1 VSPRTQ
7 RDDEAALRAEIER
20 LSSALEEREAALSR
34 LGAENR
40 RLAHAIETLSGSRWS
55 RLGTLLKHRP
65 FGAAELGEVL
75 KLGGGMLR
83 TRLGR
88 SAPHAPPAPEAS
100 VPDLSPAK
108 PAPPVAPYVVRV
120 PAPCAGRR
128 PRVVHVIANFMT
140 GGSSRLVVDLV
151 EGLGDRYDHRV
162 LTSFVPDPVAFVGV
176 PVAEIK
182 LHAPESAFAD
192 YFREAAP
199 DLVHIHYWGST
210 DEPWYRRAFAAVA
223 DLACPVV
230 ENVNTPVEPL
240 RSPRIARYVY
250 VSDYVREHFG
260 DDSPSESVIY
270 PGSNLE
276 MFAPAPRRGDDG
288 HTIGMVYR
296 LERDKLDENAI
307 DPLIEAVRQRPGT
320 RALIVGGGT
329 LLPEYRSRVSAAGLD
344 AAFEFTGYVPYEA
357 LPAFY
362 DRMTLF
368 VAPVWKESFGQV
380 STFAMSM
387 GIPVVGYATG
397 AIPEIVRDQALVAPF
412 PDARALAQLIV
423 GLLDD
428 PVRREAIAAG
438 NREFARASFT
448 VEAMVGHYGRMYD
461 ELAVRAA

>member
-1 VSPRTQ
+1 MSACPQ
-7 RDDEAALRAEIER
+7 RDDEQALRAEIAR

-40 RLAHAIETLSGSRWS
+40 RLAHAIATLSGSRWS
-55 RLGTLLKHRP
+55 RLGDLLKHRP
-65 FGAAELGEVL
+65 FGAAEFGEVL

-83 TRLGR
+83 ARLGGSR
-88 SAPHAPPAPEAS
+88 HDASTAIDVPAPEA
-100 VPDLSPAK
+100 PPAK
-108 PAPPVAPYVVRV
+108 PAPVAPYVVRV

-176 PVAEIK
+176 PVAELK

-192 YFREAAP
+192 YFRNAAP
-199 DLVHIHYWGST
+199 DLVHMHYWGST

-223 DLACPVV
+223 GLDCPVV

-260 DDSPSESVIY
+260 DGAPAESVIY

-276 MFAPAPRRGDDG
+276 MFAPAPRRSDDG

-329 LLPEYRSRVSAAGLD
+329 LLAEYRKRVSAAGLD

-357 LPAFY
+357 LPSY
-362 DRMTLF
+362 YERMTLF

-412 PDARALAQLIV
+412 PDADALAQLIV

-438 NREFARASFT
+438 NRAFARASFT
-448 VEAMVGHYGRMYD
+448 VEAMVGHYSRMYD